1 MREAVRRDDVPP
13 PVFLRAEG
21 CQYLCSMITTVS
33 NLSGR
38 YFSCSIPD
46 LTFMITGSYADVQVK
61 VPEVIFQEKLYPF
74 GSAISLDDLG
84 GLLTAYA
91 RQQLVLSVTISV
103 SEKDGSGTEVAT
115 KTFAFTVLYSECD
128 VDTTAESFYNSH
140 FLSILMG
147 PKETAMGRLEYLHYY
162 GSDSA
167 TATAY
172 YDDGT
177 TATIAVTVVGGNS
190 SYRTCD
196 VSPARFAAAGKTLTS
211 YVVAAGS
218 RRQTYIVRPEVLDC
232 APILIFTN
240 SFGVQELIYCT
251 GTHEVDPKFERSSA
265 RFGKM
270 KRNYDIRETRTFKAD
285 TGVLTWA
292 MADWLDDL
300 FRSKEVYVLNIYG
313 GVPTV
318 GREVTLTDSKST
330 RSNDDAELPRFTF
343 SYEYAQR
350 NHNVLDSH
358 RAGRIFGN
366 TFDFTFN

>member
-1 MREAVRRDDVPP
+1 
-13 PVFLRAEG
+13 
-21 CQYLCSMITTVS
+21 MITVV
-33 NLSGR
+33 NDLSGR

-46 LTFMITGSYADVQVK
+46 LTIMIDGSYADIQVTI
-61 VPEVIFQEKLYPF
+61 PDVIFSERMYPF
-74 GSAISLDDLG
+74 GSVISLDDLG

-91 RQQLVLSVTISV
+91 RQQLVLNVTISV
-103 SEKDGSGTEVAT
+103 SEKNSSGTEVAT

-172 YDDGT
+172 YDDGSE
-177 TATIAVTVVGGNS
+177 AQIAVTVVGGNDN
-190 SYRTCD
+190 YRTCD
-196 VSPARFAAAGKTLTS
+196 VSPARFASAGKTLVS
-211 YVVAAGS
+211 YFVKAGS
-218 RRQTYIVRPEVLDC
+218 RSQTYNVRPEVLDC
-232 APILIFTN
+232 APILIFSN

-318 GREVTLTDSKST
+318 GREVTLTDSKSV
-330 RSNDDAELPRFTF
+330 RSNEDDELPRFTF

-358 RAGRIFGN
+358 RAGRIFDN

>member
-1 MREAVRRDDVPP
+1 
-13 PVFLRAEG
+13 
-21 CQYLCSMITTVS
+21 MITVV
-33 NLSGR
+33 NDLSGR

-46 LTFMITGSYADVQVK
+46 MTIMIDGSYADIQVTI
-61 VPEVIFQEKLYPF
+61 PDVIFSERMYPF
-74 GSAISLDDLG
+74 GSVISLDDLG

-91 RQQLVLSVTISV
+91 RQQLVLNVTISV
-103 SEKDGSGTEVAT
+103 SEKDSSGTEVAT

-172 YDDGT
+172 YDDGSE
-177 TATIAVTVVGGNS
+177 AQIAVTVVGGNDN
-190 SYRTCD
+190 YRTCD
-196 VSPARFAAAGKTLTS
+196 VSPARFASAGKTLVS
-211 YVVAAGS
+211 YVVKAGS
-218 RRQTYIVRPEVLDC
+218 RSQTYNVRPEVLDC
-232 APILIFTN
+232 APILIFSN

-300 FRSKEVYVLNIYG
+300 FRSKEVYVLNIYN

-318 GREVTLTDSKST
+318 GREVTLTDSKSV
-330 RSNDDAELPRFTF
+330 RSNEDDELPRFTF

-358 RAGRIFGN
+358 RAGRIFDN

>member
-1 MREAVRRDDVPP
+1 
-13 PVFLRAEG
+13 
-21 CQYLCSMITTVS
+21 MITVV
-33 NLSGR
+33 NDLSGR

-46 LTFMITGSYADVQVK
+46 MTIMIDGSYADIQVTI
-61 VPEVIFQEKLYPF
+61 PDVIFSEWMYPF
-74 GSAISLDDLG
+74 GSVISLDDLG

-91 RQQLVLSVTISV
+91 RQQLVLNVTISV
-103 SEKDGSGTEVAT
+103 SEKDSGGSEIASRDFG
-115 KTFAFTVLYSECD
+115 FTVLYSECD
-128 VDTTAESFYNSH
+128 VDTTAENFYNSH

-162 GSDSA
+162 GNDSA

-172 YDDGT
+172 YDDGSE
-177 TATIAVTVVGGNS
+177 AQIAVTVVGGNDN
-190 SYRTCD
+190 YRTCD
-196 VSPARFAAAGKTLTS
+196 VSPARFASAGKTLVS
-211 YVVAAGS
+211 YVVKAGS
-218 RRQTYIVRPEVLDC
+218 RSQTYNVRPEVLDC
-232 APILIFTN
+232 APILIFSN

-300 FRSKEVYVLNIYG
+300 FRSKEVYVLNIYN

-318 GREVTLTDSKST
+318 GREVTLTDSKSV
-330 RSNDDAELPRFTF
+330 RSNEDDELPRFTF

-358 RAGRIFGN
+358 RAGRIFDN